1 MQVTNVAISQMW
13 SEAAQQDE
21 EAKVFK
27 IALHASI
34 FPMTNHLIGWT
45 AIVIPRYSGIIT
57 CGSNAALVIEQFS
70 IVLKKPFRRCL
81 DKFNVFYPV
90 PITGPV
96 KEYNYFETPPSRLMS
111 LVCVCV

>member
-1 MQVTNVAISQMW
+1 MELVLMDILPAPTTGQSSLRTFSTLWISRVLVTNVKQAVHKCGGR
-13 SEAAQQDE
+13 QQDQ

-57 CGSNAALVIEQFS
+57 CGSNAVLVIE
-70 IVLKKPFRRCL
+70 
-81 DKFNVFYPV
+81 
-90 PITGPV
+90 
-96 KEYNYFETPPSRLMS
+96 
-111 LVCVCV
+111 